1 MKTIIIPAQITTV
14 EDKIAGSLNFTQ
26 VILLMLPVFWGATVY
41 IMLPAPLHLNWYKY
55 FLIGIV
61 TTVSLVLAIRVKDK
75 LVFEWLKILLRFNLR
90 PKYYV
95 FNKNDAY
102 LRRMDTVLIKE
113 EKNRDIKPAPIPD
126 TNQTERLGLSLPDFV
141 HFESL
146 INNKKFNLSFKPQKK
161 GGLNVAFE
169 QIQK

>member
-14 EDKIAGSLNFTQ
+14 EDKIAGNLNFTQ

-41 IMLPAPLHLNWYKY
+41 IMLPTPLHLNWYKDI
-55 FLIGIV
+55 LIGIA
-61 TTVSLVLAIRVKDK
+61 TFTSLILAIRIKDK
-75 LVFEWLKILLRFNLR
+75 LIFEWLKILLRFNLR

-102 LRRMDTVLIKE
+102 LRRIDTVLFKE
-113 EKNRDIKPAPIPD
+113 EKDKDAKPAPVPD
-126 TNQTERLGLSLPDFV
+126 TNQTKKPGLSLPDFV

-146 INNKKFNLSFKPQKK
+146 INTKKLNLSYKPHKK

-169 QIQK
+169 QVER